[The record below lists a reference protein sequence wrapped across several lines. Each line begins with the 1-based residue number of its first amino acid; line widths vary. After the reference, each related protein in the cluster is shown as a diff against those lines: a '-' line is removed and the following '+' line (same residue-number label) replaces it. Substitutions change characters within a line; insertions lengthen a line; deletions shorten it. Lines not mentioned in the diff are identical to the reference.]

1 MSSASTS
8 TSERSE
14 VAEAERVVRIE
25 RTFDAPA
32 EDVFDA
38 WTSEEVI
45 KRWFRPAEG
54 WQEPS
59 ADVDLRVGGKV
70 RVVMRAPDGSA
81 VGAGGE
87 YTAIER
93 PHRLAFTW
101 TFDDDPSNEQMI
113 ELEFTEEDGATR
125 VLFVNS
131 GISEKQRRDAQ
142 DDGWQRCFDN
152 MERALAK

>member
-1 MSSASTS
+1 V
-8 TSERSE
+8 R
-14 VAEAERVVRIE
+14 VAEEAARVVRIE

-45 KRWFRPAEG
+45 RRWFIPATG

-59 ADVDLRVGGKV
+59 AEVELRVGGKI
-70 RVVMRAPDGSA
+70 RVVMRDPDGEP
-81 VGAGGE
+81 VEAGGE
-87 YTAIER
+87 YTRIER

-101 TFDDDPSNEQMI
+101 TFDDDPSNQQMI
-113 ELEFTEEDGATR
+113 ELEFTEREGVTT

-131 GISEKQRRDAQ
+131 DISEKQRRDAQ
-142 DDGWQRCFDN
+142 YDGWSTCFDN
-152 MERALAK
+152 LKLVLER

>member
-1 MSSASTS
+1 M
-8 TSERSE
+8 
-14 VAEAERVVRIE
+14 AEEAARVVRIE

-45 KRWFRPAEG
+45 RRWFRPARG

-59 ADVDLRVGGKV
+59 AEVDLRVGGKV
-70 RVVMRAPDGSA
+70 RVVMRDPDGEP

-87 YTAIER
+87 YTLIER
-93 PHRLAFTW
+93 PHKLAFTW
-101 TFDDDPSNEQMI
+101 TFDDDPSNQQMI
-113 ELEFTEEDGATR
+113 ELEFMERDGVTT

-131 GISEKQRRDAQ
+131 DISDRERRDSQ
-142 DDGWQRCFDN
+142 YEGWSTCFD
-152 MERALAK
+152 EIQRVLASK

>member
-1 MSSASTS
+1 M
-8 TSERSE
+8 
-14 VAEAERVVRIE
+14 AEEAARVVRIE

-45 KRWFRPAEG
+45 SRWFRPKEG
-54 WQEPS
+54 WRE
-59 ADVDLRVGGKV
+59 ADAEVDLRVGGRI
-70 RVVMRAPDGSA
+70 RVVMRTPGRGA

-87 YTAIER
+87 YTLIER

-113 ELEFTEEDGATR
+113 ELEFTERGRRHHRPVRE
-125 VLFVNS
+125 
-131 GISEKQRRDAQ
+131 QRHLR
-142 DDGWQRCFDN
+142 G
-152 MERALAK
+152 RAAGLSVRGLVDLLR

>member
-1 MSSASTS
+1 V
-8 TSERSE
+8 R
-14 VAEAERVVRIE
+14 VAEEAARVVRIE

-38 WTSEEVI
+38 WTNEEVI
-45 KRWFRPAEG
+45 KRWFIPGKG

-59 ADVDLRVGGKV
+59 AEVDLRVGGKI
-70 RVVMRAPDGSA
+70 RVVMRDPDGEP
-81 VGAGGE
+81 VEAGGE
-87 YTAIER
+87 YTLIER

-113 ELEFTEEDGATR
+113 ELEFSERDGVTT

-131 GISEKQRRDAQ
+131 DISEESRRDAQ
-142 DDGWQRCFDN
+142 YEGWSTCFDE
-152 MERALAK
+152 MERVLGSN

>member
-1 MSSASTS
+1 
-8 TSERSE
+8 
-14 VAEAERVVRIE
+14 VAEEAARVVRIE

-38 WTSEEVI
+38 WTSPEVI
-45 KRWFRPAEG
+45 RRWFIPQDG

-59 ADVDLRVGGKV
+59 AEVDLRVGGTI
-70 RVVMRAPDGSA
+70 RVVMRDPEGEP

-87 YTAIER
+87 YTLIER

-101 TFDDDPSNEQMI
+101 TFDEDPSNQQMI
-113 ELEFTEEDGATR
+113 ELEFTERDGITT

-131 GISEKQRRDAQ
+131 DISTDERREAQ
-142 DDGWQRCFDN
+142 YDGWSTCLDN
-152 MERALAK
+152 MEVAIGTSN

>member
-1 MSSASTS
+1 M
-8 TSERSE
+8 R
-14 VAEAERVVRIE
+14 VAEEAARVVRIE

-45 KRWFRPAEG
+45 RRWFIPAAG

-59 ADVDLRVGGKV
+59 AEVELRVGGKI
-70 RVVMRAPDGSA
+70 RVVMRDPDGEP
-81 VGAGGE
+81 VEAGGE
-87 YTAIER
+87 YTRIER

-101 TFDDDPSNEQMI
+101 TFDDDPSNQQMI
-113 ELEFTEEDGATR
+113 ELEFTEREGVTT

-131 GISEKQRRDAQ
+131 DISEKQRRDAQ
-142 DDGWQRCFDN
+142 YDGWSACFDN
-152 MERALAK
+152 LKLVLER

>member
-1 MSSASTS
+1 M
-8 TSERSE
+8 R
-14 VAEAERVVRIE
+14 VAEEAARVVRIE

-45 KRWFRPAEG
+45 RRWFIPAAG

-59 ADVDLRVGGKV
+59 AEVELRVGGKI
-70 RVVMRAPDGSA
+70 RVVMRDPDGEP
-81 VGAGGE
+81 VEAGGE
-87 YTAIER
+87 YTRIER

-101 TFDDDPSNEQMI
+101 TFEDDPSNQQMI
-113 ELEFTEEDGATR
+113 ELEFTEREGVTT

-131 GISEKQRRDAQ
+131 DISEKQRRDAQ
-142 DDGWQRCFDN
+142 YDGWSTCFDN
-152 MERALAK
+152 LKLVLER

>member
-1 MSSASTS
+1 V
-8 TSERSE
+8 R
-14 VAEAERVVRIE
+14 VAEEAARVVRIE

-45 KRWFRPAEG
+45 RRWFRPARG

-59 ADVDLRVGGKV
+59 AEVDLRVGGKV
-70 RVVMRAPDGSA
+70 RVVMRDPDGEP

-87 YTAIER
+87 YTLIER
-93 PHRLAFTW
+93 PHKLAFTW
-101 TFDDDPSNEQMI
+101 TFDDDPSNQQMI
-113 ELEFTEEDGATR
+113 ELEFTERDGVTT

-131 GISEKQRRDAQ
+131 DISDRERRDSQ
-142 DDGWQRCFDN
+142 YEGWSTCFD
-152 MERALAK
+152 EIQRVLASK

>member
-1 MSSASTS
+1 MT
-8 TSERSE
+8 
-14 VAEAERVVRIE
+14 VAEEAARVVRIE

-45 KRWFRPAEG
+45 RRWFRPASG

-59 ADVDLRVGGKV
+59 AEVDLRVGGRI
-70 RVVMRAPDGSA
+70 RVVMRTPDGEP

-87 YTAIER
+87 YTLIDR
-93 PHRLAFTW
+93 PNRLAFTW

-113 ELEFTEEDGATR
+113 ELEFTERVDGVTT

-131 GISEKQRRDAQ
+131 GISEQERRDSQ
-142 DDGWQRCFDN
+142 YEGWSTCFDEI
-152 MERALAK
+152 ERVLGSK